1 MLTMTRLKRL
11 TRREHSSG
19 IQTSTRTM
27 TMRTRKQQTACSRTS
42 ERLTKSCKTR
52 RRGAGTIRELTW
64 KSCKAEGVAVAIWTP
79 MIYSRCSSL
88 VAVVPSVDTVAMD
101 TVLVVKPFRLGLVE
115 EEVASEEILC

>member
-1 MLTMTRLKRL
+1 
-11 TRREHSSG
+11 
-19 IQTSTRTM
+19 M
-27 TMRTRKQQTACSRTS
+27 TMRIRKQQTACSRTS

-101 TVLVVKPFRLGLVE
+101 TVLVVKPFRLALVVE
-115 EEVASEEILC
+115 EVPTEENTVLVIDEYVCSLITYSCILALSKH